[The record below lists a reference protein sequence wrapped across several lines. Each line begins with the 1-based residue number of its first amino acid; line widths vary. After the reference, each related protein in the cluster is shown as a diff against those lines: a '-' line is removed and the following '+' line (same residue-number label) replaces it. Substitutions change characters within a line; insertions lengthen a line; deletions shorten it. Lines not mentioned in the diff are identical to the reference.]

1 MIFKPKIKQVL
12 QSVLITLVALICAL
26 SLNTLQTHATDYD
39 VTNWAKS
46 IVDSTG
52 ISNTGGSQ
60 TIQHGVWHTKTG
72 YLCYLLDKNGN
83 AVPGT
88 NAVALYS
95 PGYYEHDGAKWYA
108 ESRKGNYVAGQWAG
122 QAPWNLT
129 PWQEA
134 QDGYAA
140 TNEPEIKAYF
150 ESMNGNVQNA
160 FVFVEDNW
168 GEELMH
174 KFGQEEVYLVIET
187 MMHFQY
193 STKGN
198 ATSNDISDAQN
209 KAILERLL
217 SRYDNMT
224 RTDLM
229 TEFAA
234 SGCPG
239 ALDAINDYNNWLEKY
254 RKTGDKSALRNA
266 EVFADAVRS
275 SLKTALKKEFNAAL
289 EARKEAGES
298 GTRVFVG
305 DPVIGT
311 VPNLI
316 EYRNLLGGN
325 LPVFNSFTNKV
336 APFAEMIRQGDIG
349 AQLGFIPWTGATDA
363 QISDDQVQTFG
374 LAMMVISAR
383 PQGQTT
389 ADESKIPTPHAPAK
403 ESEGN
408 YSIVKSYRTKEGTKY
423 IDNGT
428 FSINNISATIT
439 IENEKH
445 YQVVGWKITN
455 QTSPSVSSI
464 NWNPPGSTQAEG
476 TTPTSVK
483 IADPNRCLYVLLE
496 KLEEPPTPVEPYN
509 YKLTQSSITRRVHF
523 SNPDNPLNNMNNPY
537 IYDHLFTW
545 IGVRH
550 NITCSGHTF
559 TDECK
564 GHPHEPDCPKACPD
578 TCTKAHTHVAESCT
592 DEHFCGKRCETQT
605 AYCSDWKWVDTHLR
619 LSINNAQQSDYPDIL
634 ATKPG
639 WNEETSRGG
648 LSKKYYPTSLIT

>member
-12 QSVLITLVALICAL
+12 QSVLIALVALICAL
-26 SLNTLQTHATDYD
+26 SINTLQTHAEDY
-39 VTNWAKS
+39 TAWAKS
-46 IVDSTG
+46 IVDSIG
-52 ISNTGGSQ
+52 SSNTGGNT

-88 NAVALYS
+88 QAVALKS
-95 PGYYEHDGAKWYA
+95 PGYFEHDGARWVA
-108 ESRKGNYVAGQWAG
+108 ISRKGNYTADNWTGTC
-122 QAPWNLT
+122 PWNLT
-129 PWQEA
+129 PWQES
-134 QDGYAA
+134 QGGYAA
-140 TNEPEIKAYF
+140 TNEPEIRAYF
-150 ESMNGNVQNA
+150 ESMQGNAQNA
-160 FVFVEDNW
+160 ALFVKANW
-168 GEELMH
+168 GHDMALR
-174 KFGQEEVYLVIET
+174 FGDEEVYLVIET

-193 STKGN
+193 SNKGTGQQSTMTEAQKEATLQSLYN
-198 ATSNDISDAQN
+198 AIDMQ
-209 KAILERLL
+209 
-217 SRYDNMT
+217 T
-224 RTDLM
+224 RSDLM
-229 TEFAA
+229 AEALNFGLTE
-234 SGCPG
+234 SYTKW
-239 ALDAINDYNNWLEKY
+239 NTYMQNY
-254 RKTGDKSALRNA
+254 RDTGDSKWLKDA
-266 EVFADAVRS
+266 ERYADMVRKYLKFAVEKAFNESIS
-275 SLKTALKKEFNAAL
+275 STEGTAGNWIL
-289 EARKEAGES
+289 
-298 GTRVFVG
+298 VG

-316 EYRNLLGGN
+316 AYKNAIGTN
-325 LPVFNSFTNKV
+325 TPVFNSFTNKV

-349 AQLGFIPWTGATDA
+349 AQLGFIPWTGDTSS

-408 YSIVKSYRTKEGTKY
+408 YSIVKSYRTKQGTTQY

-428 FSINNISATIT
+428 FSINNISNLIT

-496 KLEEPPTPVEPYN
+496 KLEEPPTVLEPYN

-537 IYDHLFTW
+537 IHDHLFTW
-545 IGVRH
+545 IGVH
-550 NITCSGHTF
+550 HQISCTGHTF
-559 TDECK
+559 TDECE
-564 GHPHEPDCPKACPD
+564 GHPHESDCPKACPD

-592 DEHFCGKRCETQT
+592 DEHFCGKRCTTQT

-648 LSKKYYPTSLIT
+648 LSKKYNPTSLIT